1 MLEVPGRGY
10 TDWSYDSWHD
20 ELRIVGG
27 FGMPQGQS
35 ERVALSDAWV
45 NALGGILNDC
55 DGDGIPDHVEIANNL
70 ACDTNLDGL
79 PDQCVC
85 PQDLDCDGSVGMKD
99 LMLLLEQWGMV
110 NANIDFDED
119 GVVDF
124 HDLLWLLR
132 AFGPC

>member
-1 MLEVPGRGY
+1 
-10 TDWSYDSWHD
+10 
-20 ELRIVGG
+20 
-27 FGMPQGQS
+27 MPQGQS

-45 NALGGILNDC
+45 NALGGTLNDC